1 MFNSNAHDM
10 LDEVMKEPAY
20 ILENGTPVPYL
31 PVEVKTARDAYAASL
46 HVLFKHVAD
55 FHLCIVRTF
64 STKYGI
70 PEDEIL
76 QTIQESEEFKNMK
89 VDPVLDTD
97 QLDTLGY
104 LQSTPTPVQAPTK
117 EAPPPVKKIKAK
129 KVIPAVVEPVAE
141 PIVVV
146 VVEDERHDT
155 VPATSVATNVVASQ
169 ESEQIKPKTI
179 RKKVVQNPTTI
190 TAVNLFD
197 TDTCATNVIA
207 ATLEAQIVATT
218 PTITESEPIKIK
230 TIRKKVV
237 QKPALTPA
245 TEATNAV
252 APATEAPE
260 ATTADAPR
268 KIIKKKTPIAAV

>member
-1 MFNSNAHDM
+1 M

-55 FHLCIVRTF
+55 FHICIVRTF

-89 VDPVLDTD
+89 VDPVLDT
-97 QLDTLGY
+97 LGY
-104 LQSTPTPVQAPTK
+104 LQSQAEPIK
-117 EAPPPVKKIKAK
+117 EPAPPVVKNPKAK
-129 KVIPAVVEPVAE
+129 KVKPAVVEPVAE

-146 VVEDERHDT
+146 VEDERHDT
-155 VPATSVATNVVASQ
+155 VPATNVVASQ
-169 ESEQIKPKTI
+169 ESEPIKPKTI
-179 RKKVVQNPTTI
+179 RKKVVQKEQY

-197 TDTCATNVIA
+197 MGACATNVIA
-207 ATLEAQIVATT
+207 ANINGTLEAQIVSTT
-218 PTITESEPIKIK
+218 PTMAESEPIKPKI
-230 TIRKKVV
+230 IRKKVV

-245 TEATNAV
+245 TEAKEATKAV
-252 APATEAPE
+252 APATKATEATE
-260 ATTADAPR
+260 ATTGDAVR

>member
-1 MFNSNAHDM
+1 MP
-10 LDEVMKEPAY
+10 EPVY

-104 LQSTPTPVQAPTK
+104 LKSTPTPVQAQSPTTK
-117 EAPPPVKKIKAK
+117 EALPPPVKKSVVAKAK

-141 PIVVV
+141 PIVN
-146 VVEDERHDT
+146 ERHDSMM
-155 VPATSVATNVVASQ
+155 PSANVVDAQ
-169 ESEQIKPKTI
+169 EPIKPKTI
-179 RKKVVQNPTTI
+179 RKKVVQKPTTN

-197 TDTCATNVIA
+197 MDACATNVIA
-207 ATLEAQIVATT
+207 ANTNGTLEAQFVDTI
-218 PTITESEPIKIK
+218 PTMAESEPIKTK

-237 QKPALTPA
+237 QKPAATEA

-252 APATEAPE
+252 APATN
-260 ATTADAPR
+260 TDAPR
-268 KIIKKKTPIAAV
+268 KIIRKKTSNAAV